1 MESAFLGLIL
11 DTSVLV
17 AAERRGLSVDQ
28 LLEEVLGKVGEVE
41 IAVSAITVA
50 ELVHGLHRAQDEP
63 MRQRR
68 RGFIDELKQAV
79 PVHPITAKTSEII
92 GKIGAEQ
99 AAKGLKIPF
108 DDLLIGASALEQGYA
123 VGTGNLRHF
132 ERIPLSADKP
142 TFVQDIV
149 DDDLYR
155 GHG

>member
-1 MESAFLGLIL
+1 MESARLGLIL

-28 LLEEVLGKVGEVE
+28 LLEEVRTNLGEVE
-41 IAVSAITVA
+41 IAVSAITIA
-50 ELVHGLHRAQDEP
+50 ELVHGLHRAQDEL

-68 RGFIDELKQAV
+68 RSFIDDLKQAV
-79 PVHPITAKTSEII
+79 PVHPVTEKTSEII

-132 ERIPLSADKP
+132 ERIPGLAITK
-142 TFVQDIV
+142 
-149 DDDLYR
+149 L
-155 GHG
+155 